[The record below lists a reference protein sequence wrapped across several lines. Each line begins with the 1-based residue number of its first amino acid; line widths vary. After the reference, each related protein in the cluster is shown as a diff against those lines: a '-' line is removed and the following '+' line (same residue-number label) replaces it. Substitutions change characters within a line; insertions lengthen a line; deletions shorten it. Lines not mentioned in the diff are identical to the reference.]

1 MSKDTKKNKKR
12 RGLKTRKKR
21 KVHANNDFYY
31 FVNKSWLNNNFISK
45 NTGNKSSFTIL
56 DNKIKTQ
63 LSNLLTKHIFK
74 TNNYASKQCKDLYNS
89 INTFHDSRVE
99 IHVYSFINQL
109 NNFRKV
115 STDKSLYEF
124 LAWTRYIGISTPI
137 SVDMVNN
144 NQHHGKSIL
153 ELQEDG
159 VSFMVKD
166 MYIDP
171 KNRKLIVE
179 YTEFVKN
186 AFGIFFGENNM
197 YCAED
202 VVDIETSLASKFY
215 TQEKNLEV
223 SKNKFSS
230 RKIKQKCGFDFHE
243 YITNLGFT
251 NISGSYK
258 VSVSNP
264 EYIKHASKLMSTE
277 WTTNK
282 WNSYWVFRLLVFVS
296 AFHSKLDNHF
306 FNFFSLKLNG
316 IIQMKP
322 RHIIAV
328 NFVSNVMNNI
338 VSRKYIEYHKNEKQ
352 RELVIDIT
360 KQISRA
366 FKVRIT
372 GNQWMSNETKEVA
385 LKKIDSMI
393 WTIGYKDKFVPDPDC
408 DFDETDA
415 IENIIMLVKWK
426 INYIIKN
433 IHKKIP
439 DKSYWIHNGLNVFDV
454 NASYNF
460 STNEMTIPN
469 AILQPPYVE
478 LDKGMTYNLA
488 NIGFTIAHEM
498 VHAFDKNGCQYDDT
512 GEIRNWWN
520 KEDDKN
526 YKKLQEE
533 VVEQYETMSKRD
545 NIKLNG
551 KLVLSENIADISA
564 LQVIEDVL
572 EQQLI
577 EKDIFG
583 PKQNSYFKEL
593 YYNYAKQ
600 WRELINKKNLNQLV
614 MIDPHS
620 LSKYRVNCTLIRS
633 KRFRQIFNIKP
644 GDNMYYDNPMN
655 ELW

>member
-1 MSKDTKKNKKR
+1 VAKPSEVTPMTAFLLSKICIEA
-12 RGLKTRKKR
+12 GLPAGVLNI
-21 KVHANNDFYY
+21 VHGLGSNVGEAINGHPDI
-31 FVNKSWLNNNFISK
+31 KAI
-45 NTGNKSSFTIL
+45 SFTGSTATGRMIAKSAASTMKRVHL
-56 DNKIKTQ
+56 EMGGKNPTI
-63 LSNLLTKHIFK
+63 IF
-74 TNNYASKQCKDLYNS
+74 A
-89 INTFHDSRVE
+89 
-99 IHVYSFINQL
+99 
-109 NNFRKV
+109 
-115 STDKSLYEF
+115 
-124 LAWTRYIGISTPI
+124 
-137 SVDMVNN
+137 
-144 NQHHGKSIL
+144 
-153 ELQEDG
+153 
-159 VSFMVKD
+159 
-166 MYIDP
+166 
-171 KNRKLIVE
+171 
-179 YTEFVKN
+179 
-186 AFGIFFGENNM
+186 
-197 YCAED
+197 
-202 VVDIETSLASKFY
+202 
-215 TQEKNLEV
+215 
-223 SKNKFSS
+223 
-230 RKIKQKCGFDFHE
+230 
-243 YITNLGFT
+243 
-251 NISGSYK
+251 
-258 VSVSNP
+258 
-264 EYIKHASKLMSTE
+264 
-277 WTTNK
+277 
-282 WNSYWVFRLLVFVS
+282 
-296 AFHSKLDNHF
+296 
-306 FNFFSLKLNG
+306 
-316 IIQMKP
+316 
-322 RHIIAV
+322 
-328 NFVSNVMNNI
+328 
-338 VSRKYIEYHKNEKQ
+338 
-352 RELVIDIT
+352 
-360 KQISRA
+360 
-366 FKVRIT
+366 
-372 GNQWMSNETKEVA
+372 
-385 LKKIDSMI
+385 
-393 WTIGYKDKFVPDPDC
+393 DC
-408 DFDETDA
+408 DFDEIDT
-415 IENIIMLVKWK
+415 IENIIMLVKCK

-469 AILQPPYVE
+469 AILQSPYIE

-533 VVEQYETMSKRD
+533 VVEQYETMAKRD

-633 KRFRQIFNIKP
+633 KRFRQIFNIQP
-644 GDNMYYDNPMN
+644 GDNMYYGNPMN